1 MCDGQSVY
9 SAKKIED
16 AVLEVVRNYFQ
27 NISRTV
33 DAVWREQVKIQ
44 LRSKLGTLI
53 KQAQAELVKLE
64 KQQTNLKQEVLKSL
78 SGESLFDAQM
88 LKSLLD
94 ENAAAIT
101 AAQKKIEQ
109 YQDDREK
116 ETERINFLAEQYR
129 QIADW
134 AEEFGAANNDTKKMI
149 LARII
154 EKITVD
160 RNYHI
165 TMTFFITED
174 DFREKAM
181 ESASKLEIVE
191 AEDGIWRPR
200 STYAG

>member
-1 MCDGQSVY
+1 MG
-9 SAKKIED
+9 
-16 AVLEVVRNYFQ
+16 
-27 NISRTV
+27 
-33 DAVWREQVKIQ
+33 
-44 LRSKLGTLI
+44 
-53 KQAQAELVKLE
+53 
-64 KQQTNLKQEVLKSL
+64 LKQEVLKSL

-94 ENAAAIT
+94 ENAAAIA

-116 ETERINFLAEQYR
+116 EAERINFLAEQYR

-200 STYAG
+200 STHAG